1 MKQLKSANQLYRESG
16 SSLPFK
22 TWLEREKEK
31 GTFMYANGLQSKIN
45 EAIAENIGDA
55 EARVNPS
62 PDVPTN
68 TIFGLNKYAVI
79 TLGVVVVAAIG
90 YGIYKRRK

>member
-1 MKQLKSANQLYRESG
+1 MKELKSANQLYRESG

-45 EAIAENIGDA
+45 EAIAENIGEAA
-55 EARVNPS
+55 ENSEPKPALPS
-62 PDVPTN
+62 N
-68 TIFGLNKYAVI
+68 TIFGLNKYVVI
-79 TLGVVVVAAIG
+79 GLGVVVVAAIG

>member
-1 MKQLKSANQLYRESG
+1 MKELKSANQLYRESG

-31 GTFMYANGLQSKIN
+31 GTFMYANGLQSKVN
-45 EAIAENIGDA
+45 EAIAENISDA
-55 EARVNPS
+55 ADSAEPKKELPS
-62 PDVPTN
+62 N
-68 TIFGLNKYAVI
+68 TILGLNKYVVI
-79 TLGVVVVAAIG
+79 GLGLVVVAAIG

>member
-45 EAIAENIGDA
+45 EAIAENIGDV

>member
-55 EARVNPS
+55 EARVNPT
-62 PDVPTN
+62 PEIPKN
-68 TIFGLNKYAVI
+68 TIFGLNKYVVI
-79 TLGVVVVAAIG
+79 GLGVVVVAAIG

>member
-1 MKQLKSANQLYRESG
+1 MKELKSANQLYRESG

-45 EAIAENIGDA
+45 EAIAENLSDA
-55 EARVNPS
+55 AESGEPKREL
-62 PDVPTN
+62 PTN
-68 TIFGLNKYAVI
+68 TILGLNKYVVI
-79 TLGVVVVAAIG
+79 GLGLVAVAAIG

>member
-1 MKQLKSANQLYRESG
+1 MKELKSANQLYRESG

-45 EAIAENIGDA
+45 EAIAENLGDA
-55 EARVNPS
+55 AESGEPKREL
-62 PDVPTN
+62 PTN
-68 TIFGLNKYAVI
+68 TILGLNKYVVI
-79 TLGVVVVAAIG
+79 GLGLVAVAAIG

>member
-22 TWLEREKEK
+22 DWLAREKNK

-45 EAIAENIGDA
+45 EVIAANVQEQTQG
-55 EARVNPS
+55 EEPKKL
-62 PDVPTN
+62 PDN
-68 TIFGLNKYAVI
+68 KIFGLNKYAVI
-79 TLGVVVVAAIG
+79 TLGLVVVAAIG
-90 YGIYKRRK
+90 YSIYKKRK

>member
-1 MKQLKSANQLYRESG
+1 MKELKSANQLYKESG

-22 TWLEREKEK
+22 EWIAREKDK

-45 EAIAENIGDA
+45 EVIAENIGDA
-55 EARVNPS
+55 TESGEPKREL
-62 PDVPTN
+62 PTN
-68 TIFGLNKYAVI
+68 TILGLNKYVVI
-79 TLGVVVVAAIG
+79 GLGLVAVAAIG

>member
-45 EAIAENIGDA
+45 EAISENIGDA
-55 EARVNPS
+55 RARVNPS

>member
-1 MKQLKSANQLYRESG
+1 MKELKSANQLYRESG

-45 EAIAENIGDA
+45 EAIADNIGEAAEDA
-55 EARVNPS
+55 EPKPTLPS
-62 PDVPTN
+62 N
-68 TIFGLNKYAVI
+68 TIFGLNKYVVI
-79 TLGVVVVAAIG
+79 GLGVVVVAAIG

>member
-55 EARVNPS
+55 EARVNAS

>member
-62 PDVPTN
+62 PEVPSN

-79 TLGVVVVAAIG
+79 TLGLVVVAAIG

>member
-55 EARVNPS
+55 AERSEPKKEL
-62 PDVPTN
+62 PTN
-68 TIFGLNKYAVI
+68 TILGLNKYVVI
-79 TLGVVVVAAIG
+79 GLGVVVVAAIG

>member
-1 MKQLKSANQLYRESG
+1 MKELKSANQLYKESG

-22 TWLEREKEK
+22 EWIAREKDK

-45 EAIAENIGDA
+45 EVIAAN
-55 EARVNPS
+55 VNQSVEDGQPKKEL
-62 PDVPTN
+62 PKDK
-68 TIFGLNKYAVI
+68 IFGLNKYIVI
-79 TLGVVVVAAIG
+79 GLGLVVVASIG

>member
-55 EARVNPS
+55 ELRVNPS
-62 PDVPTN
+62 PEVPKN

-79 TLGVVVVAAIG
+79 TLGLVVVAAIG

>member
-55 EARVNPS
+55 TKSEEPEREL
-62 PDVPTN
+62 PTN
-68 TIFGLNKYAVI
+68 TILGLNKYVVI
-79 TLGVVVVAAIG
+79 GLGLVVVAAIG

>member
-55 EARVNPS
+55 EARVNPN
-62 PDVPTN
+62 PEVPSN
-68 TIFGLNKYAVI
+68 RIFGLNKYAVI
-79 TLGVVVVAAIG
+79 TLGLVVVAAIG

>member
-22 TWLEREKEK
+22 DWLAREKNK

-45 EAIAENIGDA
+45 EVIAANVQKQTQGEEPNKL
-55 EARVNPS
+55 
-62 PDVPTN
+62 PDN
-68 TIFGLNKYAVI
+68 KIFGLNKYAVI
-79 TLGVVVVAAIG
+79 TLGLVVVAAIG
-90 YGIYKRRK
+90 YSIYKKRK

>member
-55 EARVNPS
+55 AENAEPKATL
-62 PDVPTN
+62 PAN
-68 TIFGLNKYAVI
+68 TIFGLNKYVVI
-79 TLGVVVVAAIG
+79 GLGVVVVAAIG

>member
-55 EARVNPS
+55 AERAEPQKEL
-62 PDVPTN
+62 PTN
-68 TIFGLNKYAVI
+68 TILGLNKYVVI
-79 TLGVVVVAAIG
+79 GLGVVVVAAIG
-90 YGIYKRRK
+90 YGIYKRKK